1 MNTNIE
7 TYFIKNYIK
16 KEYQDRLLFELG
28 SKKHREKAISRFAHD
43 SQSVLINDFI
53 RTTFSELKQKAINK
67 KCTLEKIYVVS
78 CDQNDGANMAFL
90 EAIDYC
96 EKAYMPT
103 ILIHDNFVVVK
114 EECEGGPSNI
124 FFLQVIK

>member
-1 MNTNIE
+1 MNINIE

-16 KEYQDRLLFELG
+16 KEYQYRLLFELG
-28 SKKHREKAISRFAHD
+28 SKKHREKAILRFAHD

-53 RTTFSELKQKAINK
+53 RTTFSELKQKAFDK
-67 KCTLEKIYVVS
+67 KCILEKIYVVS
-78 CDQNDGANMAFL
+78 CDQNDGANMTFL
-90 EAIDYC
+90 EAIDYW